1 MKEERLKILET
12 CLGAI
17 QDAHDVLEEIRDE
30 EEEAYDNFRKVFNV
44 VNVAI

>member
-17 QDAHDVLEEIRDE
+17 QDAHDVLEEVRDE
-30 EEEAYDNFRKVFNV
+30 EGKHT
-44 VNVAI
+44 VNHV